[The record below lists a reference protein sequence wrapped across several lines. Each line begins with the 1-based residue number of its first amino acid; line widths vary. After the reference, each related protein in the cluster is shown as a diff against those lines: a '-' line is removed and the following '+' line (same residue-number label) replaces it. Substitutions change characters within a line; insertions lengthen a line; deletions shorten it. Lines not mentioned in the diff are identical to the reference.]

1 MGRAGSVIV
10 ALAVLLAAT
19 PAIALVPPPV
29 LAGLLGPI
37 LGPIVDPIENDPL
50 AKVAGALLE
59 PVISTVDQTA
69 DTVTG
74 LGSDPVVTTTVPV
87 TTTFPVKL
95 EPTVPVRPDPTL
107 PAVTTTTPLP
117 TTTAA
122 PRPTPHVTP
131 ARDFGSPLGEVAL
144 VVFSVT
150 ATSSLLDLHPEFQ
163 TPAVAGFVAQPQPES
178 SHLSRILDFV
188 GGMKLVSFLAAP
200 LLALEV
206 LLRALASAGEGLLAP
221 FAMLVLL
228 AVALRRDHRISG
240 TKTP

>member
-10 ALAVLLAAT
+10 ALAVLLATT
-19 PAIALVPPPV
+19 PAIALVPPP
-29 LAGLLGPI
+29 ASADLLGPI
-37 LGPIVDPIENDPL
+37 LGPIVDPIEDDPL
-50 AKVAGALLE
+50 PKVAGALLE

-87 TTTFPVKL
+87 TTTLPVRP
-95 EPTVPVRPDPTL
+95 ESTVPVRPDPTL
-107 PAVTTTTPLP
+107 PAVTTTIPLP

-122 PRPTPHVTP
+122 PRPTPPVTP
-131 ARDFGSPLGEVAL
+131 ARDLGS
-144 VVFSVT
+144 
-150 ATSSLLDLHPEFQ
+150 TSSLLDLHPEFQ

-188 GGMKLVSFLAAP
+188 GGMTLVSFLAAP